1 MSAVVMSALCQKR
14 TYAAQQSITVYW
26 DMYCESRQPVARAV
40 RFWQI
45 VVTSRRLP
53 SWLVRC
59 LFFSVKKVQEVSVN
73 LVVLDR
79 AKLELM
85 LTSDVLL
92 LAPAKE

>member
-1 MSAVVMSALCQKR
+1 MQRSNPLR
-14 TYAAQQSITVYW
+14 SIGTCTVNF
-26 DMYCESRQPVARAV
+26 RQPVVRAV

-53 SWLVRC
+53 SWLVHH
-59 LFFSVKKVQEVSVN
+59 LFFSAKKVQEVSVD

-79 AKLELM
+79 AKLEPIF
-85 LTSDVLL
+85 TSDVSL